1 MRTLKKTLSLL
12 LAVALVLSLTVVG
25 ASAYENKVDDFGDVA
40 EIGDEYLEAVGVMS
54 GLGIIE
60 GYDDGNFKPA
70 TSYTREQ
77 AAKIIAYMQLGPD
90 AAEKLACTVSPFT
103 DVDAGRWSAGY
114 IAYAKDAGILDGMGD
129 GSFDP
134 TGTLTGFQWAKM
146 LLCAVGYGENGEF
159 TGSEWSINT
168 AKVAQTVKLFAG
180 DLTGMTNGVIN
191 REQAVL
197 YAFNTLVN
205 LGVVV
210 YSPALGDYI
219 FSYNDKIFDRVTYEG
234 TLGWNV
240 YKLKSAE
247 GIIVDN
253 EGMGASA
260 TYLASNYNYST
271 GTNGTAVAKINADTD
286 IDMMYHGARIWYV
299 GDDAVYVNDL
309 ASVTSYTCYESDAE
323 GDAAAKKADAQN
335 LDIGSGTEYEFYLID
350 NSAVAVPAA
359 TKNFAYVTVNASLGA
374 LGYKNTVAKT
384 TRVAGVTVPNAKILT
399 DISEIDDGDQIV
411 YIRTTSRVES
421 GADKYAYHVYPV
433 SYTSG
438 VVQSIGKTSITLAD
452 GTVLPASKLGVIR
465 DIGNEVIIGRNYT
478 FMLDNHGDFIS
489 ITRSGARELY
499 YFTGEWR
506 YTTPHDVYGWTTV
519 CQFINVTTGE
529 IIERTVATSA
539 NPTADLVTGDYYDLT
554 ATANASGIYRAT
566 HVTETN
572 SPYAGAYAVED
583 NSFVFTRI
591 SDRITGITGASPIY
605 FDRDNVTFIVVT
617 RTGDDP
623 QMLTATG
630 VADLMS
636 KLDVASNG
644 TVQLT
649 NFAVTLSSTSTG
661 GRQADVIFAAV
672 AGVQAQSNYVFVPYT
687 IEAGDW
693 TSITGDIDGYLV
705 SYDGGAYLDGQKF
718 NTFFIAGNAVTGS
731 NPSNIVLERGFYT
744 YTHGNRGI
752 LNLTKRV
759 ENTIPGGATSFEL
772 CYYSTNVTV
781 DSIAGTAFEL
791 DGFDVADDVVITDL
805 RAAST
810 SFPAITGNNMQ
821 ELWRQKQNDVDPD
834 MTIGYTR
841 NPATGEVDFIYVVD
855 AGWERLAVYSLSDEL
870 YNAGWRWTG
879 NGNQIYEGKDL
890 NVPGAYFGS
899 SDMTGWQI
907 TNINK
912 DLGLVPGATYTGT
925 RGLFVDYTFNGTTTR
940 NMPVD
945 ATVTSGNVLTF
956 GTCDL
961 PELTDS
967 MTGARTITVTVKGL
981 ELDVQ
986 FTRGTRSEGG
996 TIPAHDFFEVYSSDL
1011 NTGVNPKGTVTL
1023 GESVTVTVVKDSGNF
1038 SGNVVDIGFTHYL
1051 DGAASG
1057 YTAYNIDYH
1066 NTTIGNSISFEATPL
1081 CWGTYLL
1088 TNVTDNVPPTA

>member
-114 IAYAKDAGILDGMGD
+114 IAYAKDAGILDGMGG

-197 YAFNTLVN
+197 YAFNTLTT
-205 LGVVV
+205 LGIVV

-399 DISEIDDGDQIV
+399 DISEIDDGDSIV
-411 YIRTTSRVES
+411 YIKTTSKVES
-421 GADKYAYHVYPV
+421 GPDKYAYHVYPV

-438 VVQSIGKTSITLAD
+438 VVQSVTRTSVVLAD
-452 GTVLPASKLGVIR
+452 GTELPLSKLGVHAGYP
-465 DIGNEVIIGRNYT
+465 DIETFRGEVIIGRSYT
-478 FMLDNHGDFIS
+478 FMLDNHGDVIS
-489 ITRSGARELY
+489 ITYEGARELY

-506 YTTPHDVYGWTTV
+506 YTTAHDVYGWTTV
-519 CQFINVTTGE
+519 CQFINASTGE
-529 IIERTVATSA
+529 VIERTISNNNRAPAAGLT
-539 NPTADLVTGDYYDLT
+539 TGCYYDLS
-554 ATANASGIYRAT
+554 ATSDAAGVYRAARVQENDT
-566 HVTETN
+566 VF
-572 SPYAGAYAVED
+572 AGSYAVND
-583 NSFVFTRI
+583 DTVRFTRI
-591 SDRITGITGASPIY
+591 SDRMIINGQTVY
-605 FDRDNVTFIVVT
+605 FDRDNVRFLIV
-617 RTGDDP
+617 
-623 QMLTATG
+623 TATG
-630 VADLMS
+630 DNPQVVPYTGITEFLSALS
-636 KLDVASNG
+636 ASANG
-644 TVQLT
+644 SVDLT
-649 NFAVTLSSTSTG
+649 NFAVTLSRTTTNG
-661 GRQADVIFAAV
+661 LKADIIFAAV
-672 AGVQAQSNYVFVPYT
+672 ANVQAESNYVFVPYT
-687 IEAGDW
+687 VDLSDW
-693 TSITGDIDGYLV
+693 TTITGTLDEYIVNYSNV
-705 SYDGGAYLDGQKF
+705 AYLDGQPL
-718 NTFFIAGNAVTGS
+718 NTFIVEDTVLTS
-731 NPSNIVLERGFYT
+731 DTVLERGFYT
-744 YTHGNRGI
+744 YTHNNGDVRAS
-752 LNLTKRV
+752 LTNKV
-759 ENTIPGGATSFEL
+759 ENTRPEL
-772 CYYSTNVTV
+772 CFYDPNVSV
-781 DSIAGTAFEL
+781 SGTATGYEVE
-791 DGFDVADDVVITDL
+791 GIPASANVVITDL
-805 RAAST
+805 RQDS
-810 SFPAITGNNMQ
+810 SVNRITGNNMQ
-821 ELWRQKQNDVDPD
+821 ELWRQKRADVDAD
-834 MTIGYTR
+834 MTIGYTV

-855 AGWERLAVYSLSDEL
+855 SGWQREAIYTLSDEL
-870 YNAGWRWTG
+870 YDAGWRWSDGSKVFSRKDVPVPDGSMNNWT
-879 NGNQIYEGKDL
+879 IY
-890 NVPGAYFGS
+890 
-899 SDMTGWQI
+899 
-907 TNINK
+907 NIK
-912 DLGLVPGATYTGT
+912 DLGLVTGAQYTGD
-925 RGLFVDYTFNGTTTR
+925 RGLK
-940 NMPVD
+940 
-945 ATVTSGNVLTF
+945 
-956 GTCDL
+956 
-961 PELTDS
+961 
-967 MTGARTITVTVKGL
+967 VTVEWDGVDPVTTPVTAKVIDSKTLQFSLAGINGL
-981 ELDVQ
+981 DNEHRSLKVTVDGLQLDVQ

-1023 GESVTVTVVKDSGNF
+1023 GESVTVTVVKNAGGF
-1038 SGNVVDIGFTHYL
+1038 SGNVVDIGFTHSI
-1051 DGAASG
+1051 DGTAVS
-1057 YTAYNIDYH
+1057 TAYDIAYH
-1066 NTTIGNSISFEATPL
+1066 NVPTTANSISFEATPL